1 MSNRTVMLPEVTAT
15 ASITFTFERLERL
28 EEYFEGAGWYGII
41 MDAMEPPRPSIIR
54 KVLEIGLDNAEAD
67 LVLKHLNVSQ
77 VTRKVGD
84 ALFLALRGK
93 TLTELEV
100 EQVQA
105 KAQGKAR

>member
-1 MSNRTVMLPEVTAT
+1 MSDRTIMLPEVTAT
-15 ASITFTFERLERL
+15 ASVTFTFERLERL
-28 EEYFEGAGWYGII
+28 EEYFGAGWYGTI
-41 MDAMEPPRPSIIR
+41 MDGMEPPRPSIIR
-54 KVLEIGLDNAEAD
+54 KVLEIGLDNADAD

-100 EQVQA
+100 EQAQA
-105 KAQGKAR
+105 KAREQAR